1 LEYDWPLS
9 KKVCFVRRVPSLVV
23 LPFFFFLFLFSF
35 TLSGQSTNAYL
46 SGRVTDSTKARISG
60 AKVAAISV
68 ATNIREETH
77 TNASGEYYLPN
88 LTPGAYQIEVEKP
101 GFRKLIRPNVILH
114 VQDALDIDFE
124 MTVGSASQ
132 SITVEGGAP
141 LLNTSDAIV
150 STLIDNRFVEN
161 MPLNGRSFS
170 ALIDLTPGV
179 VLVNNNF
186 FEQGQF
192 SVNGQRPDA
201 NYFTVDGVSANLGTP
216 VSSFGQGGTGQLPA
230 TNAFGGLSNLVS
242 LDALQEF
249 RIQTSTF
256 APEFGRTPGAQVS
269 VVTKSGTNTLH
280 GTAFEYLRN
289 DVLDANNWFANSKGL
304 KKPELRQNDFGGV
317 LGGHIIKDKLFFFG
331 SYEGL
336 RVRQPQIA
344 NTYVPSL
351 ATRQSAPAA
360 VQPLLNAFPVPTGG
374 NCPNCPAGTAAF
386 AAGYSDPASLDSY
399 SGRADYLLSRRMT
412 LFGRFSNAPSS
423 IVQRGG
429 GHFQTAYSNLNHT
442 KAHTQTVTVGTD
454 GTITP
459 HAINEFRFNY
469 SLSHGQSF
477 LTLDNFAGAV
487 APPESVLF
495 PPGQSSSNGFLGFF
509 GDFNPFGLSFDVG
522 KLADNR
528 QHQINA
534 TDGLSWSAGS
544 HRMKFGVDYRRL
556 NPEEG
561 SLTYQV
567 GYEFLSLANIVANS
581 MPVAF
586 VASRSPDVQMV
597 ISNWGLFAQDTW
609 SIANSLTV
617 TYGLRWDYNTSP
629 SSPNGTPPFTVNQ
642 VSDLSTAT
650 IAPRG
655 TPLWHPQKDVFAP
668 RLGLAWQPRPN
679 LVLRAGAGIFYD
691 LGYSDITNAM
701 ISFPYIQAKP
711 PISNTSFPLKPSDA
725 APPVFTTN
733 PPAAVMSVVDPNH
746 VLPRTYEWNAGVEHS
761 ITNADVLTVTYVG
774 AGGRKLMRK
783 DVYIAPGANFT
794 GEFDLLSNHA
804 TSNYDALQT
813 QYRHR
818 LSHGLQTLLS
828 YTWGHSID
836 DVSSD
841 ANYQNVPL
849 GQTPFSTERGP
860 SDYDIRNTFSGA
872 ISYDIPGPGGG
883 VLKQLFGNWSTDS
896 IVYARSSPV
905 VNVVTGQNPFPGSVL
920 SGASSVQRPD
930 VVPGV
935 SFYLSQPVAPG
946 GKVINPA
953 AFTTPPPTR
962 AQGNLGRNA
971 LRGFGATQWDLT
983 LRRQFRFTERFS
995 LQARG
1000 DFFNIL
1006 NHPNFG
1012 NPINFLT
1019 SPQFGQATQMLNNYL
1034 GAGGQSGGLNAL
1046 YQIGGPRSIQLALK
1060 LQF

>member
-1 LEYDWPLS
+1 M
-9 KKVCFVRRVPSLVV
+9 RRAPSLVV
-23 LPFFFFLFLFSF
+23 LFFFLFLFP
-35 TLSGQSTNAYL
+35 LILRPQSTNASL
-46 SGRVTDSTKARISG
+46 SGRVTDPSKARITG
-60 AKVAAISV
+60 AKVVAIN
-68 ATNIREETH
+68 AGTNIRNETT
-77 TNASGEYYLPN
+77 TNGAGEYYLPS
-88 LTPGAYQIEVEKP
+88 LLPGAYRIEVEKP
-101 GFRKLIRPNVILH
+101 GFRKLIKPDVILH
-114 VQDALDIDFE
+114 VQDVLDIDFG
-124 MTVGSASQ
+124 MTVGSASE

-141 LLNTSDAIV
+141 LLDTSDATV
-150 STLIDNRFVEN
+150 STLVDNRFVEN

-186 FEQGQF
+186 FEEGQF

-230 TNAFGGLSNLVS
+230 TNAFGGFSNLVS

-269 VVTKSGTNTLH
+269 VATKSGTNTLH

-289 DVLDANNWFANSKGL
+289 DVLDANDWFADNKAL

-317 LGGHIIKDKLFFFG
+317 LGGPIIRDRLFFFG
-331 SYEGL
+331 SYEAV

-351 ATRQSAPAA
+351 ATRQSAVPA
-360 VQPLLNAFPVPTGG
+360 VQPLLNAFPLPTGG
-374 NCPNCPAGTAAF
+374 ACSNCPAGTAAF

-399 SGRADYLLSRRMT
+399 SGKLDYALSQRVT
-412 LFGRFSNAPSS
+412 LFGRYSDAPSS
-423 IVQRGG
+423 TVQRGG
-429 GHFQTAYSNLNHT
+429 GRFQTAYSNLNHT
-442 KAHTQTVTVGTD
+442 KAHTQTVTVGAD
-454 GTITP
+454 GTITA
-459 HAINEFRFNY
+459 HMINELRFNY

-487 APPESVLF
+487 ASPDSVLF
-495 PPGQSSSNGFLGFF
+495 PPGQYSSNGFLGFF
-509 GDFNPFGLSFDVG
+509 GDFNPFGLKYDVG
-522 KLADNR
+522 KIADNR
-528 QHQINA
+528 QHQINV
-534 TDGLSWSAGS
+534 TDSFSWIAGS
-544 HRMKFGVDYRRL
+544 HRTKFGVDYRRL
-556 NPEEG
+556 KPEEG
-561 SLTYQV
+561 SLTYQL
-567 GYEFLSLANIVANS
+567 GYEFLSLANVVANS
-581 MPVAF
+581 VPAAF
-586 VASRSPDVQMV
+586 VDSRTADVQMV
-597 ISNWGLFAQDTW
+597 ISNWSIFAQDTW
-609 SIANSLTV
+609 SIAHNLTV

-650 IAPRG
+650 IAPAG
-655 TPLWHPQKDVFAP
+655 TPLWHPQKDDFAP
-668 RLGLAWQPRPN
+668 RLGLAWQARPN
-679 LVLRAGAGIFYD
+679 LVVRAGAGIFYD
-691 LGYSDITNAM
+691 LGYSDITNIM
-701 ISFPYIQAKP
+701 ISFPYVQQKLVLG
-711 PISNTSFPLKPSDA
+711 TSFPLNASSA
-725 APPVFTTN
+725 APPPFTTS

-746 VLPRTYEWNAGVEHS
+746 VLPRTYEWNAAIEHS
-761 ITNADVLTVTYVG
+761 ITNADLLTLTYVG
-774 AGGRKLMRK
+774 AGARKLMRK
-783 DVYIAPGANFT
+783 DIYIAPGPNFT
-794 GEFDLLSNHA
+794 GEFDLLSNHG
-804 TSNYDALQT
+804 TSNYDALQA

-849 GQTPFSTERGP
+849 GQSPSSSERGP

-872 ISYDIPGPGGG
+872 VSYDIPGPGSG
-883 VLKQLFGNWSTDS
+883 VLKQVLGNWSTDS
-896 IVYARSSPV
+896 IIYARSAPP
-905 VNVVTGQNPFPGSVL
+905 VNVVTGQNPFAGSVL

-935 SFYLSQPVAPG
+935 PFYLFPSGAPG

-953 AFTTPPPTR
+953 AFTTPVPAT
-962 AQGNLGRNA
+962 AQGDLGRNA
-971 LRGFGATQWDLT
+971 LRGFGATQWDIT
-983 LRRQFRFTERFS
+983 ARRQFRFTERLS
-995 LQARG
+995 LQARA
-1000 DFFNIL
+1000 DLFNIL

-1012 NPINFLT
+1012 SPINYLS
-1019 SPQFGQATQMLNNYL
+1019 SPQFGQATMMLNNSL
-1034 GAGGQSGGLNAL
+1034 GSGGQSGGLNPL
-1046 YQIGGPRSIQLALK
+1046 YQVGGPRSIQLALK

>member
-1 LEYDWPLS
+1 ML
-9 KKVCFVRRVPSLVV
+9 CA
-23 LPFFFFLFLFSF
+23 
-35 TLSGQSTNAYL
+35 QSTNASL
-46 SGRVTDSTKARISG
+46 SGRVTDPSKARISG
-60 AKVAAISV
+60 AKVVAINV
-68 ATNIREETH
+68 DTNVSDETT
-77 TNASGEYYLPN
+77 TNAAGEYYLRS
-88 LTPGAYQIEVEKP
+88 LLPGTYRIEVQKP
-101 GFRKLIRPNVILH
+101 GFRKLIKPDVIMH
-114 VQDALDIDFE
+114 VQDALDMDFE
-124 MTVGSASQ
+124 MPVGAASE
-132 SITVEGGAP
+132 SVTVEGGAP
-141 LLNTSDAIV
+141 FLNTESASV

-179 VLVNNNF
+179 VLVPNNF
-186 FEQGQF
+186 FEEGQF

-230 TNAFGGLSNLVS
+230 TNAFGGFSNLVS

-256 APEFGRTPGAQVS
+256 APEFGRTPGAQLS
-269 VVTKSGTNTLH
+269 VVTKSGTNAFH

-289 DVLDANNWFANSKGL
+289 DIFDANDWFADNKGL
-304 KKPELRQNDFGGV
+304 RKPELRQNDFGGV
-317 LGGHIIKDKLFFFG
+317 LGGPIVKDKLFFFG

-336 RVRQPQIA
+336 RIRQPQIA
-344 NTYVPSL
+344 NTYVPTL
-351 ATRQSAPAA
+351 ATRQSAAMA
-360 VQPLLNAFPVPTGG
+360 VQPLLNAFPQPTGG
-374 NCPNCPAGTAAF
+374 SCPNCPSGTAAF
-386 AAGYSDPASLDSY
+386 AAGYSDPSSLDSY
-399 SGRADYLLSRRMT
+399 SGRVDYLLSRKVN
-412 LFGRFSNAPSS
+412 LFGRYSDAPSS
-423 IVQRGG
+423 TVQRGG
-429 GHFQTAYSNLNHT
+429 GRFQTAYSNLNHT
-442 KAHTQTVTVGTD
+442 EARTQTVTVGAD

-487 APPESVLF
+487 APPDSVLF
-495 PPGQSSSNGFLGFF
+495 PAGRFSSNSFLGIF
-509 GDFNPFGLSFDVG
+509 GDFNPFGLLYDVG
-522 KLADNR
+522 KIADNR
-528 QHQINA
+528 QHQINV
-534 TDGLSWSAGS
+534 TDNFSWSAGP

-561 SLTYQV
+561 SLTYQLE
-567 GYEFLSLANIVANS
+567 YEFLSLANFEANS
-581 MPVAF
+581 APAAF
-586 VASRSPDVQMV
+586 VASRTPDVQLV
-597 ISNWGLFAQDTW
+597 ISNWSLFAQDTW
-609 SIANSLTV
+609 SVAHNLTL
-617 TYGLRWDYNTSP
+617 TYGLRWDYNTAP
-629 SSPNGTPPFTVNQ
+629 SSPNGTPPFTVNE

-650 IAPRG
+650 IAPAG
-655 TPLWHPQKDVFAP
+655 TPLWHPQKDDFGP
-668 RLGLAWQPRPN
+668 RLGLAWQARPN

-701 ISFPYIQAKP
+701 ISFPYIQES
-711 PISNTSFPLKPSDA
+711 IILGTSFPLNVSDA
-725 APPVFTTN
+725 APPPFTTS

-746 VLPRTYEWNAGVEHS
+746 VLPRTYEWNAAVEHS
-761 ITNADVLTVTYVG
+761 ITSADILTLTYVG

-783 DVYIAPGANFT
+783 DIYIAPGPNFT
-794 GEFDLLSNHA
+794 GEFDLLSNHG
-804 TSNYDALQT
+804 TSNYDALQA

-828 YTWGHSID
+828 YTWSHSID

-841 ANYQNVPL
+841 VNYQNVPL
-849 GQTPFSTERGP
+849 GRSPSSTERGP

-872 ISYDIPGPGGG
+872 VSYDIPGPGGG
-883 VLKQLFGNWSTDS
+883 VLKQVFGNWSTDS
-896 IVYARSSPV
+896 IIYARSAPP
-905 VNVVTGQNPFPGSVL
+905 VNVVTGQNPFAGSVL
-920 SGASSVQRPD
+920 SGANSVQRPG

-935 SFYLSQPVAPG
+935 TFYIYPSGAPG

-953 AFTTPPPTR
+953 AFTAPVPAT

-971 LRGFGATQWDLT
+971 LRGFGATQWDIT

-995 LQARG
+995 VQARV

-1012 NPINFLT
+1012 SPINYLS
-1019 SPQFGQATQMLNNYL
+1019 SPQFGQATMMLNSYL
-1034 GAGGQSGGLNAL
+1034 GSGGQSGGLNPL
-1046 YQIGGPRSIQLALK
+1046 YQIGGPRAIQLALK